1 MPTARRIS
9 IAAAASAATVALV
22 FGALTI
28 YPMPTIG
35 GVFVVVGFPLGALIL
50 HVTPDSFIR
59 ELAPSGGPDAVGW
72 AFAIGALIIW
82 FVVFLGVWF
91 AILRHMRSNSTPH
104 TDARGSAVPD
114 QPPSGRAGER
124 GR

>member
-1 MPTARRIS
+1 MFTAKRMS
-9 IAAAASAATVALV
+9 VAAAASAVTVALI

-28 YPMPTIG
+28 YPIPIVG
-35 GVFVVVGFPLGALIL
+35 GVFVAAGFPLGALIL

-72 AFAIGALIIW
+72 AFGLGALVTW
-82 FVVFLGVWF
+82 FVVFLGLWF
-91 AILRHMRSNSTPH
+91 VILRHMRSNSTPH
-104 TDARGSAVPD
+104 TDARASTVSNQASSA
-114 QPPSGRAGER
+114 RAGER